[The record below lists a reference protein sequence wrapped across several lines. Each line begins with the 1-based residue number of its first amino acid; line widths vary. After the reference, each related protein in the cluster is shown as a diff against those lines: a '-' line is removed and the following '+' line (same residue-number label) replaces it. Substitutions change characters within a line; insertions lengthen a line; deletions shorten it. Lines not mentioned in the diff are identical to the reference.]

1 MKVAHVAANLG
12 GLEGKKKKKLRSPA
26 FLRKYFNLFFCS
38 SIALY
43 ISVSWVLKFSP
54 TGFKMSSIDKYKLP

>member
-12 GLEGKKKKKLRSPA
+12 GLERKKKKLRSPA

-43 ISVSWVLKFSP
+43 IGDCWVLKFPS
-54 TGFKMSSIDKYKLP
+54 TGFKMSSIDK